1 MITVMLAAAAAAQG
15 IPPAPRVHGS
25 REMLTTWRVAE
36 MLCGGE
42 PIRPV
47 QPPEP
52 YPAVDWR
59 ENGGDVRLAFRI
71 DATGRPLGIEG
82 GGGFGDASDLAPALA
97 ASRFAAGEERRD
109 CTVEFSATRTPIA
122 EAPVSDSMAYTIF
135 PLGQP
140 SRAVWDR
147 VRQADTTCVAPPP
160 ALRNRAYPDFD
171 AIPQPPGTTSWSMV
185 GHDIDARGRPTNVRV
200 VAGAGNAALDR
211 ASIDAVEASRFGPDA
226 RTGCLYPYWRR
237 GPVLPAPPAPE
248 AASMRP
254 SGSTCPA
261 DVQWARKPALSFPEP
276 FRRRGIEGWALIG
289 FDLAP
294 WGETG
299 NIRVVAAE
307 PAAAFGQQGVSI
319 IRTAAAPPS
328 GSGHTGC
335 TVLVRFAMGTG
346 APGEVPEP
354 PPPF

>member
-1 MITVMLAAAAAAQG
+1 MMTAMLAAAAVAQG

-36 MLCGGE
+36 MQCGGE

-47 QPPEP
+47 QLPKP

-82 GGGFGDASDLAPALA
+82 GAELGDASDLAPALA

-109 CTVEFSATRTPIA
+109 CTVEFSATCTPIA
-122 EAPVSDSMAYTIF
+122 EAPVSDVIAYTIF
-135 PLGQP
+135 PSNQP
-140 SRAVWDR
+140 SRAAWDR
-147 VRQADTTCVAPPP
+147 VRPEGTCVAPPP

-171 AIPQPPGTTSWSMV
+171 AIPQAGGTTSWSMV
-185 GHDIDARGRPTNVRV
+185 GHDIDARGRPMKVRV
-200 VAGAGNAALDR
+200 VAGTGNASLDR

-226 RTGCLYPYWRR
+226 RTGCLYPYSRR
-237 GPVLPAPPAPE
+237 GPALSAPTAPE
-248 AASMRP
+248 AAAMRP

-261 DVQWARKPALSFPEP
+261 DVQWARKPVLSFPEP
-276 FRRRGIEGWALIG
+276 FRRRSIQGWALIG

-294 WGETG
+294 WGQTG

-307 PAAAFGQQGVSI
+307 PAAIFGEQGVSI

-328 GSGHTGC
+328 DSGHTGC
-335 TVLVRFAMGTG
+335 TVLVRFSMGTG
-346 APGEVPEP
+346 APGEIPES